1 MSYYVECYETA
12 ADKINR
18 YVKTVEVATRAQA
31 EAYLRKYNYNGFI
44 YHS

>member
-1 MSYYVECYETA
+1 MSYYVECYEDA
-12 ADKINR
+12 SDKIYR

-31 EAYLRKYNYNGFI
+31 EAYLRENNYSGYI